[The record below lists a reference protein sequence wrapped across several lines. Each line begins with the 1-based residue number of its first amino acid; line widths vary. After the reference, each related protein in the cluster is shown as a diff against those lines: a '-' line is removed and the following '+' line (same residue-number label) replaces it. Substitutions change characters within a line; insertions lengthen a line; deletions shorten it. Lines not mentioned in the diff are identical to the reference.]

1 VSEADKGYELEMLKK
16 IVNKYLDESTL
27 FNKKNINESE
37 ANRDQFVWDTATKI
51 YQQSGHKVE
60 LSLVRDIVNSRI
72 RTIKNQLAEEARHI
86 AEQKAQKASEETRR
100 IADAEKARRI
110 TELDPQFLSKVTD
123 ALGKFGGDERKTK
136 VFVRVREVISEQL
149 SVEERE
155 VSLDSHLS
163 NHLNADGVDLIDL
176 VMALEEEFG
185 IEIPDEVA
193 EDSLGIGINIGSGGS
208 WWGSS
213 SSSPSSFSYNAG
225 EQCIVRNFVELICE
239 KLK

>member
-1 VSEADKGYELEMLKK
+1 VSETDKGYELEMLKK
-16 IVNKYLDESTL
+16 IVNKFLDESTL
-27 FNKKNINESE
+27 FNKKDINESE
-37 ANRDQFVWDTATKI
+37 AKRDQFVWDTATKI

-60 LSLVRDIVNSRI
+60 LSLIRDIVNARI
-72 RTIKNQLAEEARHI
+72 RTIKNQLAEEARHV
-86 AEQKAQKASEETRR
+86 AEQKAQKASEE
-100 IADAEKARRI
+100 ARRI

-136 VFVRVREVISEQL
+136 VFVRVREVISEKL

-155 VSLDSHLS
+155 VGLDSHLS
-163 NHLNADGVDLIDL
+163 NHLNADGDDLIDL
-176 VMALEEEFG
+176 LIALEEEFG
-185 IEIPDEVA
+185 IEIPDEVT
-193 EDSLGIGINIGSGGS
+193 EDSLGICINIVSGGS

>member
-1 VSEADKGYELEMLKK
+1 VSESDKGYELEMLKK
-16 IVNKYLDESTL
+16 IVNKFLDESTL
-27 FNKKNINESE
+27 FNKKDINESE
-37 ANRDQFVWDTATKI
+37 TKRDQFVWDTATKI

-60 LSLVRDIVNSRI
+60 LSLIRDIVNARI
-72 RTIKNQLAEEARHI
+72 RAIKNQLAEEAHHI
-86 AEQKAQKASEETRR
+86 AEQQSQKASKEAHR
-100 IADAEKARRI
+100 IADAEKTRRI

-136 VFVRVREVISEQL
+136 VFVRVREVISEKL

-155 VSLDSHLS
+155 VGLDSHLS
-163 NHLNADGVDLIDL
+163 NHLNADGDDLIAL
-176 VMALEEEFG
+176 LIALEEEFG
-185 IEIPDEVA
+185 IEIPDEVT
-193 EDSLGIGINIGSGGS
+193 EDSLGICLNISSGGS

-213 SSSPSSFSYNAG
+213 SSSPYSFSYNAG